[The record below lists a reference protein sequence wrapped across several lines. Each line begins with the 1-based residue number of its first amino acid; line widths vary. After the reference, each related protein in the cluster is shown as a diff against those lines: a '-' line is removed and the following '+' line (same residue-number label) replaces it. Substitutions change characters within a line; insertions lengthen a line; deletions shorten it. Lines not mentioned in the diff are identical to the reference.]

1 MEFPMDFPLKAIG
14 SGIEDFEDFVIEIV
28 RRHLPDGA
36 AVTSTTRLSGG
47 GNYLAATVS
56 FTATSRD
63 QLDDIYR
70 ELSSHPRV
78 KMLL

>member
-14 SGIEDFEDFVIEIV
+14 SGIEDFEAFVVEIV
-28 RRHLPDGA
+28 RRHLPEDA
-36 AVTSTTRLSGG
+36 ATTSTTRLSEGG
-47 GNYLAATVS
+47 KYLAVTVS
-56 FTATSRD
+56 FVAHSRA

-70 ELSSHPRV
+70 ELSSHKRV